1 MFIDKVY
8 NDSLIRKFIIY
19 LFEFFKKNHFYLNKF
34 SNSILKIEEIYDN
47 LESVNN
53 HENSISS
60 ENDEILQNKKILD
73 FEEKKKILKVEN
85 LTEEEIANRK
95 RLKRKLKRKRKKNKK
110 NQKLKIFK
118 LVKDLEILISIF
130 DHFEKILEKSD
141 FVKTIEINFTKK
153 EILEHF

>member
-1 MFIDKVY
+1 M
-8 NDSLIRKFIIY
+8 
-19 LFEFFKKNHFYLNKF
+19 KK
-34 SNSILKIEEIYDN
+34 
-47 LESVNN
+47 
-53 HENSISS
+53 
-60 ENDEILQNKKILD
+60 
-73 FEEKKKILKVEN
+73 KKKILKVEN